1 MTKKQKS
8 ILIVVVIVIAVGISL
23 AVYLTWPSDPVEIE
37 EEVIIQPTIPDAMQ
51 AGEVGEIEEGKILEE
66 VNPEVVTNPLRL
78 LDSPIPVI
86 IADTKGEIISLGE
99 NAITVMGSGENFAD
113 QKARE
118 LTVKF
123 TKETITFG
131 KGQQV
136 RYVGLEGLRHL
147 EIGQMILIS
156 SGENIRGKTEFTA
169 AYINKI

>member
-1 MTKKQKS
+1 MTNTQKN

-23 AVYLTWPSDPVEIE
+23 AVYLIWPSDPEEI
-37 EEVIIQPTIPDAMQ
+37 IIQPTILETMQ
-51 AGEVGEIEEGKILEE
+51 AGGVGEIEEGKSLEE
-66 VNPEVVTNPLRL
+66 VNPEAVTNPLRP

-123 TKETITFG
+123 TNETITFE

-156 SGENIRGKTEFTA
+156 SGENIRGKMEFTA